1 LVEAVAEIYTDRTDA
16 IRSTDQALTAF
27 GGTLLLIFLAVYAA
41 LCFFMVHA
49 HGVSAAHEQSL
60 LQLAA
65 ENAAARL
72 AAENATAVKSQF
84 LATMSHE
91 IRTPMNGV
99 LGMAQLLRDTPL
111 NTEQASLVKLL
122 QVSGE
127 SLLALLND
135 ILDLS
140 KIEAGRLELDPQPF
154 QLPSLVHNV
163 GALLGVRAQEKH
175 IDLQVRVDTD
185 LPVWWQGDELRIRQ
199 ILLNLGGNAVK
210 FTERGQVTLEAAT
223 QNQGV
228 RMAVRD
234 TGMGMSADTLAKLF
248 TKFTQA
254 DASIARQHGGT
265 GLGLAI
271 SQSLAQAMGG
281 HISVTS
287 VVGQGSCFE
296 LWLPLQALQR
306 EEVPEDAATAVPPS
320 TKTSPDAPK
329 LKVGR
334 VLVAED
340 HAINQKVILTM
351 LERLGWDVTLA
362 VNGIEAVQA
371 ASEQAFDLVLMD
383 MQMPEMDGLEATRR
397 IRQLPGPAAQLPIV
411 ALTANAMQSDREAC
425 LAAGMDD
432 FLPKPLNGQQ
442 LKDCLARHRPA

>member
-1 LVEAVAEIYTDRTDA
+1 
-16 IRSTDQALTAF
+16 
-27 GGTLLLIFLAVYAA
+27 
-41 LCFFMVHA
+41 
-49 HGVSAAHEQSL
+49 
-60 LQLAA
+60 
-65 ENAAARL
+65 
-72 AAENATAVKSQF
+72 
-84 LATMSHE
+84 
-91 IRTPMNGV
+91 
-99 LGMAQLLRDTPL
+99 
-111 NTEQASLVKLL
+111 
-122 QVSGE
+122 
-127 SLLALLND
+127 
-135 ILDLS
+135 
-140 KIEAGRLELDPQPF
+140 
-154 QLPSLVHNV
+154 VHNV

-175 IDLQVRVDTD
+175 TDLQVHVETD

-210 FTERGQVTLEAAT
+210 FTERGRVTLQVAAHD
-223 QNQGV
+223 QGV
-228 RMAVRD
+228 RVAVRD

-281 HISVTS
+281 RITVTS
-287 VVGQGSCFE
+287 ALGEGSCFE

-306 EEVPEDAATAVPPS
+306 EAGPETDTATATAPSAEAPPA
-320 TKTSPDAPK
+320 APK
-329 LKVGR
+329 PRAGR

-340 HAINQKVILTM
+340 HAINQKVIQTM
-351 LERLGWDVTLA
+351 LDRLGWDVTLA
-362 VNGIEAVQA
+362 ANGFEAVQA
-371 ASEQAFDLVLMD
+371 ASEQPFDLVLMD

-425 LAAGMDD
+425 LAAGMND

-442 LKDCLARHRPA
+442 LKDCLARHARA